1 MQSKHS
7 EETITL
13 NLNKGATTLSYD
25 EYVRWLCLIEGVDLV
40 TKKMKQYSHRLENQ
54 DMDWIKPLA
63 FQKYITERFET
74 MKSDLEEAEKDPEL
88 QFVNLKQTPLCTT
101 SLEPAL

>member
-7 EETITL
+7 EKTISL
-13 NLNKGATTLSYD
+13 NLNKGQTTLSYD
-25 EYVRWLCLIEGVDLV
+25 EYVRWLCLLEGVDLV
-40 TKKMKQYSHRLENQ
+40 SKKMKQFSHRLKNQ

-74 MKSDLEEAEKDPEL
+74 MKSDLEEAENNPDL
-88 QFVNLKQTPLCTT
+88 QLINSQQTSVCTT